1 MQRHVIILLFFIGLL
16 YTESMHAQ
24 SYYALDFT
32 ENKGQWKEDFS
43 YKTTIGNGTVFIRSN
58 GITVLKNHPDDQA
71 SFLEYT
77 HAHGEVSQNGLNRG
91 DQMGNTPG
99 ENIVIRSHAYTM
111 NFLGTD
117 ASSQFVS
124 EKPTGEVAN
133 YFIGD
138 DKKTWKTDVKSYG
151 AVLQKDLYAGID
163 VRYYSNGDKLKY
175 DLIVHAGS
183 SPSKIVMKY
192 EGVDKLSMKEGQL
205 IIKTSVGDA
214 KELIPYAYQV
224 INGLKKEVKCSYDL
238 LGDQVRFKLIGY
250 DSRADLVIDPVLVFS
265 TYTGS
270 KSSNWGYTAAP
281 GPDGSL
287 YAGGIVFATGYPI
300 TLGAFQATF
309 NGGTGIGTIRG
320 IDIGLTRFSPDGKSR
335 IFSTYLGGSGDE
347 FPHSIYVD
355 PQGNAVI
362 LGRTTSSNFP
372 VVNGNKVGV
381 LGNTDIFVTK
391 LSADG
396 KSLIG
401 SVVVGGSGVDG
412 ANIDPSISPTGKSLL
427 YNYGDNARSEVIL
440 DKSNNIYIASCTQ
453 SKDFPK
459 RNTTTN
465 YGSLQDGVV
474 MKFSPDLSTIYYS
487 AIIGGNDDDGAFV
500 LSLNPLTNDL
510 YVGGATKS
518 TDLQGNKTGVIS
530 GSLLGGI
537 DGFVT
542 VLNNAGVLQKSTY
555 LGTSQT
561 DIVYG
566 VQFDQKGFPYIM
578 GISLGS
584 WPVKNASFSNA
595 GSKQFIAKLKP
606 DLSDFVYSTV
616 YGTAALVPNI
626 SPVAFLVDR
635 CENVYVSGWGGRLN
649 LCMTGSFDQKTVGTT
664 GLPIVGGPIQNYT
677 DNKDFYFF
685 VLQKDAA
692 AQLYGSFFG
701 QQGGEG
707 DHVDGGTSRFDS
719 KGAIYQAVCS
729 NCGGSNICSRD
740 PIRRAMIITPG
751 VVAPVN
757 AALGSGTAG
766 ECNLAA
772 FKINFEFEGVKAGAL
787 SSIDGIPH
795 DTSGCFPLKVD
806 FSDTVDI
813 GKSYQWDFG
822 DGSPIYNGT
831 TAEVSHTY
839 TTAGNFRARLV
850 STDPT
855 RCITTDTSY
864 VTIRVRKDKA
874 IILASGAKLP
884 PCLSLA
890 YRFNNNSVPSTGT
903 VFTDTSFVWD
913 FGDNSPLVKMGKL
926 GVDHTYPA
934 AGTYKVKLI
943 LNDTTFC
950 NAFDV
955 YQFNIS
961 ISPLVKANF
970 STPGV
975 GCKPHLA
982 EFSNTSVAG
991 QTFIWDFGDGSAKYT
1006 GSNPPAHLYSQ
1017 LGDYTVTLIAIDP
1030 ATCNGADTL
1039 KYNISVKPKPVA
1051 SFSVSPDP
1059 AQENTPTKFT
1069 NVSSG
1074 AKTYEWN
1081 FGDDDTS
1088 SAITPTHLYQ
1098 KTGSFNACLVAIS
1111 EFGCTDTTCHPVGA
1125 IISDVVDV
1133 PNAFTPNGDGIND
1146 KVYVRG
1152 FGIAQMN
1159 FRVYNRWGQLMF
1171 ESASPYYGW
1180 DGKFKGEL
1188 QPMDVYAYTLIV
1200 AFGDGSTVTKK
1211 GDITLIR

>member
-1 MQRHVIILLFFIGLL
+1 MLRYITIVLFFFGLSCAL
-16 YTESMHAQ
+16 HVHAQ
-24 SYYALDFT
+24 SYYALDFI
-32 ENKGQWKEDFS
+32 ENRGQWKEDFN
-43 YKTTIGNGTVFIRSN
+43 YKSTVGNGTVFIRSN
-58 GITVLKNHPDDQA
+58 GITVLKNHPDDHA
-71 SFLEYT
+71 AFIEYM
-77 HAHGEVSQNGLNRG
+77 HAHGDSKENGVHRG
-91 DQMGNTPG
+91 DEMNATSSQLP
-99 ENIVIRSHAYTM
+99 VIRSHAYQM
-111 NFLGTD
+111 NFLGSNAT
-117 ASSQFVS
+117 SRFES
-124 EKPTGEVAN
+124 ERPTGEVAN
-133 YFIGD
+133 YFLGD
-138 DKKTWKTDVKSYG
+138 DKKSWRTDVKSYG
-151 AVLQKDLYAGID
+151 AVLQKDLYPGID

-183 SPSKIVMKY
+183 TPSKIIMKY
-192 EGVDKLSMKEGQL
+192 EGVDKLSVKEGQL
-205 IIKTSVGDA
+205 VIKTSVGDS
-214 KELIPYAYQV
+214 KELIPYAYQIV
-224 INGLKKEVKCSYDL
+224 NGQKKEVTCAYDL
-238 LGDQVRFKLIGY
+238 SGEQVRFKLTGY
-250 DSRADLVIDPVLVFS
+250 NPQADLVIDPVLVFS

-300 TLGAFQATF
+300 TTGAFQAVF
-309 NGGTGIGTIRG
+309 NGGIGVGSIRG

-372 VVNGNKVGV
+372 VVNGNKIGA

-391 LSADG
+391 LAANG

-401 SVVVGGSGVDG
+401 GILIGGSGVDG
-412 ANIDPSISPTGKSLL
+412 ANIDPSISPAGKSLL

-440 DKSNNIYIASCTQ
+440 DKQNNVYIASSTQ

-459 RNTTTN
+459 RNTATT
-465 YGSLQDGVV
+465 YGSLQDGVL
-474 MKFSPDLSTIYYS
+474 MKFSPDLSTIYFS
-487 AIIGGNDDDGAFV
+487 AIIGGNDDDAAFV
-500 LSLNPLTNDL
+500 LSLNPLNNDI
-510 YVGGATKS
+510 YVAGASKS
-518 TDLQGNKTGVIS
+518 TDLPGNKSGVINS
-530 GSLLGGI
+530 SLVGGI
-537 DGFVT
+537 DGYVSVF
-542 VLNNAGVLQKSTY
+542 NNSGVLQKTSY
-555 LGTSQT
+555 LGTTLT

-595 GSKQFIAKLKP
+595 GAKQFIAKLKP
-606 DLSDFVYSTV
+606 DLSDYVYSTV

-685 VLQKDAA
+685 VLQKDAV

-729 NCGGSNICSRD
+729 NCGGSYICPRD
-740 PIRRAMIITPG
+740 PIRRSMIITPG

-757 AALGSGTAG
+757 GALGSGTAG

-787 SSIDGIPH
+787 ASIDGVPH

-813 GKSYQWDFG
+813 GKTYQWDFG
-822 DGSPIYNGT
+822 DGATYTGT
-831 TAEVSHTY
+831 SAEVSHTY
-839 TTAGNFRARLV
+839 TTAGNFKARLI

-874 IILASGAKLP
+874 VIMASGAKLP
-884 PCLSLA
+884 PCQSLA
-890 YRFNNNSVPSTGT
+890 YRFNNTSIPPTGT
-903 VFTDTSFVWD
+903 IFTDTSFVWD

-926 GVDHTYPA
+926 SVDHTYPA

-950 NAFDV
+950 NAYDV

-970 STPGV
+970 TTPGV
-975 GCKPHLA
+975 GCRPHLA

-1006 GSNPPAHLYSQ
+1006 GANPPAHLYNQ
-1017 LGDYTVTLIAIDP
+1017 LGDYIVTLIAQDP

-1039 KYNISVKPKPVA
+1039 KYPISVKPKPVA
-1051 SFSVSPDP
+1051 GFGFSPDP
-1059 AQENTPTKFT
+1059 ALENTPTKFT
-1069 NVSSG
+1069 NLSSG

-1088 SAITPTHLYQ
+1088 TLVNPIHLYQ
-1098 KTGSFNACLVAIS
+1098 RTGTYNACLVATT
-1111 EFGCTDTTCHPVGA
+1111 EFGCTDTTCHAIGA
-1125 IISDVVDV
+1125 IITDVVDV
-1133 PNAFTPNGDGIND
+1133 PNAFTPNGDGVND

-1200 AFGDGSTVTKK
+1200 AFGDGTTITKK